1 MKKLTLSVIAL
12 SCFTA
17 SVSSHAVTLAESAYV
32 SAKVGVGIENAHNN
46 KYSFTVTDVTT
57 TPATNYPGSVSIK
70 SDSQSVFTG
79 SLAYGFN
86 LAPVYNIPVR
96 AELEYAYHDTADFDY
111 SQVYSGYQLSTKVQ
125 TVMLNGYYDFKNK
138 SAFTPYVSL
147 GLGSASLKTTEHDNA
162 GFSKTKTNNDFAWSV
177 GLGVA
182 YTINP
187 NFSVDL
193 GYRYLDAG
201 KASVNDSG
209 TIDPTLIYRDNTK
222 AKISSHDVT
231 LGLRYAF

>member
-12 SCFTA
+12 SCFAA
-17 SVSSHAVTLAESAYV
+17 SVSSHAATLAESAYV
-32 SAKVGVGIENAHNN
+32 SAKVGVGIENTHDYKLSA
-46 KYSFTVTDVTT
+46 TLTDPST
-57 TPATNYPGSVSIK
+57 TPATNLSGSQSLK

-96 AELEYAYHDTADFDY
+96 AELEYAYHDTADFSFKDLC
-111 SQVYSGYQLSTKVQ
+111 SSCQLSTKVQ

-147 GLGSASLKTTEHDNA
+147 GLGNASLKTTVHDDT
-162 GFSKTKTNNDFAWSV
+162 GYSKTKTNNDFAWSV

-201 KASVNDSG
+201 KASVSDSLTNG
-209 TIDPTLIYRDNTK
+209 SATLSMNTK
-222 AKISSHDVT
+222 AQISSNDVT

>member
-12 SCFTA
+12 SCFA
-17 SVSSHAVTLAESAYV
+17 ANVSSHAATLAESAYV

-46 KYSFTVTDVTT
+46 KYSATLTDLTT
-57 TPATNYPGSVSIK
+57 TPATSYSDSMQIK

-96 AELEYAYHDTADFDY
+96 AELEYAYHDKADFDY
-111 SQVYSGYQLSTKVQ
+111 SQFYSGYKLSTKVQ

-147 GLGSASLKTTEHDNA
+147 GLGSASLKTTIHD
-162 GFSKTKTNNDFAWSV
+162 GSGYSKTKTNNDFAWSV

-182 YTINP
+182 YAINP

-201 KASVNDSG
+201 KASVNDTFTDGS
-209 TIDPTLIYRDNTK
+209 TFIYRDNTK